1 MKKTDYKIPIIN
13 KDYILDE
20 FVMFYKDSNGY
31 FVENTLNNLR
41 SKSYP
46 SLESIDKFTI
56 DYISKGKLFG

>member
-1 MKKTDYKIPIIN
+1 
-13 KDYILDE
+13 
-20 FVMFYKDSNGY
+20 MFYKDSNGY